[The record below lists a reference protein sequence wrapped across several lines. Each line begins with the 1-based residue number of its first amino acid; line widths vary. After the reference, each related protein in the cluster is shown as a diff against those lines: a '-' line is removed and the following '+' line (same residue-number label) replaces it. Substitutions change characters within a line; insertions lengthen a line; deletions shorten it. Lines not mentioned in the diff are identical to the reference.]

1 MRYLSVWLCAIV
13 ATVATDQ
20 AMARG
25 GSASHQFL
33 QRIEVLFGAK
43 AVLFGAQALPTPD
56 FLTTKCSGRFAAS
69 RRWLVSVS
77 HSSQGSSASTEISSG
92 PQGRPSFSQAYGDN
106 STT

>member
-25 GSASHQFL
+25 GSASRSSFSAS
-33 QRIEVLFGAK
+33 RFLFGAK

-77 HSSQGSSASTEISSG
+77 SSQGSSASTEISSG
-92 PQGRPSFSQAYGDN
+92 PPRRPSFSQAYGDN